1 MPNHLEVTGMTS
13 NNAQA
18 QLSPAVAA
26 AGIMI
31 QLNARWHRFRVRGV
45 DP

>member
-1 MPNHLEVTGMTS
+1 MTS

-18 QLSPAVAA
+18 QLSPAARLNAAGLVVAA
-26 AGIMI
+26 AGSMI